1 MNNDGTQQTKLL
13 DGNGTY
19 KYMPT
24 WSPDGTEIMFTSAE
38 EPPQVGLVSVSIEK
52 MNLTTGLRT
61 HIAWIDTYGHLDW
74 SWKNNSIAY
83 YNASTYLEI
92 NSMNVDA
99 TNLSRITPIPEG
111 GDTAYQNPN
120 WSPDGTKIV
129 FQGAV
134 YNQGASDDNIYIIDV
149 QSGDII
155 NITSAFDSDDMMPDW
170 QPISSVSSSSE

>member
-1 MNNDGTQQTKLL
+1 MD
-13 DGNGTY
+13 
-19 KYMPT
+19 
-24 WSPDGTEIMFTSAE
+24 PDGS
-38 EPPQVGLVSVSIEK
+38 
-52 MNLTTGLRT
+52 
-61 HIAWIDTYGHLDW
+61 
-74 SWKNNSIAY
+74 
-83 YNASTYLEI
+83 
-92 NSMNVDA
+92 NVQ
-99 TNLSRITPIPEG
+99 RITPIPEG
-111 GDTAYQNPN
+111 GDTSYQNPN